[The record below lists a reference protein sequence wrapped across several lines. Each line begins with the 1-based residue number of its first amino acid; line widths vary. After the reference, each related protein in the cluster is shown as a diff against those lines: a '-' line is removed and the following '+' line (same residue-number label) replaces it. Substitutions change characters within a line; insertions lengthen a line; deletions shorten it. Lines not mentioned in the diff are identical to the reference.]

1 MSQGWRTRQARA
13 PTGSTYGRQSSS
25 IMTTPLRN
33 SPASWTGRERE
44 RAHRFRFARQRRF
57 FIQSHGIVRQILAD
71 YTGIDPA
78 ALAFREGPWGKPLV
92 VVPKWD
98 AQLQFSLSHSGHCC
112 MVAVRSGGPVGIDV
126 EQVRDLPN
134 SADIADRM
142 FTRAEGALIGRL
154 AGAARRDA
162 FFALWTAK
170 EAVVKALGRSLA
182 DYLDRMQFDLDPAG
196 RVRFLSLDGD
206 SASARAWSVQ
216 RIDAPAGFAAALAG
230 CPRFATVRHF
240 AWQTAHA
247 RRILCALRHAGS
259 LQTGSDVRRRR
270 RREFGRTRAVCMIR
284 QGQVW

>member
-1 MSQGWRTRQARA
+1 MSQGSHSAGSRA
-13 PTGSTYGRQSSS
+13 DR
-25 IMTTPLRN
+25 IDV
-33 SPASWTGRERE
+33 WTAELVDHDDATAEFACILDERERE
-44 RAHRFRFARQRRF
+44 RAHRFRFARHRRF
-57 FIQSHGIVRQILAD
+57 FIQSHGIMRQILAD

-112 MVAVRSGGPVGIDV
+112 MVAVRSGGPVGIDL

-134 SADIADRM
+134 CADIADRM
-142 FTRAEGALIGRL
+142 FAQAEGALIGRL
-154 AGAARRDA
+154 AGAARRNA

-196 RVRFLSLDGD
+196 RLRFLSLDGD

-216 RIDAPAGFAAALAG
+216 RVDAPAGFAAALAG
-230 CPRFATVRHF
+230 YPRFATVRHF
-240 AWQTAHA
+240 AWRTAHA
-247 RRILCALRHAGS
+247 RRTLNGTLRPS
-259 LQTGSDVRRRR
+259 PRRRSPDR
-270 RREFGRTRAVCMIR
+270 FELPAASEANSVPLDRCA
-284 QGQVW
+284 

>member
-1 MSQGWRTRQARA
+1 MSQGAHSAGSRA
-13 PTGSTYGRQSSS
+13 DR
-25 IMTTPLRN
+25 IDV
-33 SPASWTGRERE
+33 WTAELVDHDDAVAEFVCILDERERE
-44 RAHRFRFARQRRF
+44 RAHRFRFAQHRRF
-57 FIQSHGIVRQILAD
+57 FIQSHGIVRQILAA
-71 YTGIDPA
+71 YAGIDPA
-78 ALAFREGPWGKPLV
+78 ALTFGEGPWGKPLV

-98 AQLQFSLSHSGHCC
+98 AQLQFSLSHSGTSC

-196 RVRFLSLDGD
+196 RLRFLSLDGD
-206 SASARAWSVQ
+206 SASARTWSVQ
-216 RIDAPAGFAAALAG
+216 RVDAPAGFAAALAG
-230 CPRFATVRHF
+230 CPWFAAVRHF
-240 AWQTAHA
+240 AWRRTAQT
-247 RRILCALRHAGS
+247 RRTMKGTLRPSPRRQSPDRFELPGASEGNSVRLERCA
-259 LQTGSDVRRRR
+259 
-270 RREFGRTRAVCMIR
+270 
-284 QGQVW
+284 

>member
-1 MSQGWRTRQARA
+1 M
-13 PTGSTYGRQSSS
+13 
-25 IMTTPLRN
+25 
-33 SPASWTGRERE
+33 
-44 RAHRFRFARQRRF
+44 
-57 FIQSHGIVRQILAD
+57 
-71 YTGIDPA
+71 
-78 ALAFREGPWGKPLV
+78 
-92 VVPKWD
+92 
-98 AQLQFSLSHSGHCC
+98 
-112 MVAVRSGGPVGIDV
+112 GIDV

-196 RVRFLSLDGD
+196 RLRFLSLDGD
-206 SASARAWSVQ
+206 SASSRTWSVQ
-216 RIDAPAGFAAALAG
+216 RIDAPSGFAAALAG

-247 RRILCALRHAGS
+247 RRTLRPSPRWQIPDRFGCPPATAAENSAGFERC
-259 LQTGSDVRRRR
+259 V
-270 RREFGRTRAVCMIR
+270 
-284 QGQVW
+284 